1 MCTLRWSL
9 SGQSCL
15 GSSATFKRTPAC
27 PKLGTASSQARN
39 GGSPE
44 PFDGVA
50 ELWVETLDV
59 LASEDPAVQAA
70 AADLLADEANFIDL
84 ARSPIWIAQEHVV
97 IA

>member
-1 MCTLRWSL
+1 MPEVNGVL
-9 SGQSCL
+9 
-15 GSSATFKRTPAC
+15 
-27 PKLGTASSQARN
+27 QARN

-50 ELWVETLDV
+50 ELWVETLDA
-59 LASEDPAVQAA
+59 LASEDPAVQA